1 MSRRSSTAT
10 RSSSLARAFRSCA
23 TISLAWLKSCTVSS
37 SSSEL
42 VWDSCD
48 SAALRSSCSRFRAS
62 WSSALLSLVGDA
74 ASRWLGGEVG
84 VVGSAAETGAGAAT
98 VVVVGALVV
107 ELLRR

>member
-1 MSRRSSTAT
+1 M
-10 RSSSLARAFRSCA
+10 
-23 TISLAWLKSCTVSS
+23 
-37 SSSEL
+37 
-42 VWDSCD
+42 
-48 SAALRSSCSRFRAS
+48 
-62 WSSALLSLVGDA
+62 LSLVGDA